1 MELFWKTT
9 AAVLLAVIMT
19 MILRRGET
27 AVVLAVAVCALGTM
41 AAMEYLRP
49 VKALWDA
56 LEELGSLDTDMIAV
70 LAKAVGI
77 SLVTEI
83 ASMICCDS
91 GNGSLASV
99 LRLLGTTVVLWLS
112 VPLFSALLELIR
124 QILEGI

>member
-19 MILRRGET
+19 MMLRRGELG
-27 AVVLAVAVCALGTM
+27 VVLAVAVCALG
-41 AAMEYLRP
+41 AIGAMEYLRP
-49 VKALWDA
+49 VRALWDS
-56 LEELGSLDTDMIAV
+56 LGDLGSLDGDMVAV
-70 LAKAVGI
+70 LVKAVGI

-91 GNGSLASV
+91 GNSSLASV
-99 LRLLGTTVVLWLS
+99 LRLLGTAVILWLS
-112 VPLFSALLELIR
+112 VPIFTALLELIR